1 MGVKYTQIKRNYA
14 KKLVMRTLPLIRRNM
29 LTPAQLRG
37 ARAMIGWS
45 RERLAEETG
54 VPNRTLEKFE
64 TGNGDLRLQAA
75 SKVRRTLEK
84 AGFVFIDPD
93 QELGPGVRLR
103 EGRKT

>member
-1 MGVKYTQIKRNYA
+1 
-14 KKLVMRTLPLIRRNM
+14 
-29 LTPAQLRG
+29 
-37 ARAMIGWS
+37 MIGCS

-84 AGFVFIDPD
+84 AGLVFIDPD

>member
-1 MGVKYTQIKRNYA
+1 
-14 KKLVMRTLPLIRRNM
+14 MRTLPLIRRNM

-75 SKVRRTLEK
+75 SRVRRTLEK
-84 AGFVFIDPD
+84 AGLVFLDPD
-93 QELGPGVRLR
+93 QELGPGVRMR
-103 EGRKT
+103 DGRKT

>member
-1 MGVKYTQIKRNYA
+1 
-14 KKLVMRTLPLIRRNM
+14 MRTLPRTRRNM

-84 AGFVFIDPD
+84 AGLVFIDPD
-93 QELGPGVRLR
+93 QEFGPGVRLR

>member
-1 MGVKYTQIKRNYA
+1 
-14 KKLVMRTLPLIRRNM
+14 MRTPPRTRRNM

-64 TGNGDLRLQAA
+64 TGNGDLRLQVA
-75 SKVRRTLEK
+75 SRVRRTLEK
-84 AGFVFIDPD
+84 AGLIFIDPD